1 MAAKGYPAE
10 YKKGTSIKGL
20 QKASKIEDTQIF
32 HAGTLFNK
40 QGDLVANGGRVLGI
54 TSLGEDLTMA
64 QKRAYAAVDLIDW
77 TDGFC
82 RRDIGWRA
90 I

>member
-1 MAAKGYPAE
+1 MAANGYPAE

-20 QKASKIEDTQIF
+20 QNASKIEDTQIF
-32 HAGTLFNK
+32 HAGTLLNK
-40 QGDLVANGGRVLGI
+40 QGDLIANGGRVLGI